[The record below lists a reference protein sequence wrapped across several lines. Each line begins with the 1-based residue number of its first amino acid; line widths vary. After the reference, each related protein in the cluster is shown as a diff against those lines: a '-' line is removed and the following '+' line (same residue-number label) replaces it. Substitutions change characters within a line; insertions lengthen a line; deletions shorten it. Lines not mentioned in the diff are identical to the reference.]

1 VEISHLPVL
10 ETINPM
16 LSRQP
21 RPQVCREAI
30 ASVTPIPLI
39 TQLEEAQ
46 SINAEAAEND
56 WDFCHILPLFDT
68 GLELK
73 ALHLA
78 GEGLALPQLCCFK
91 NSKS

>member
-1 VEISHLPVL
+1 
-10 ETINPM
+10 
-16 LSRQP
+16 
-21 RPQVCREAI
+21 
-30 ASVTPIPLI
+30 
-39 TQLEEAQ
+39 LEEAQ